1 MSCVVWPTLPRLAT
15 QFDLV
20 LRGPGLE
27 SRQVCWPRSWVPNY
41 DDDRLIA
48 PMQSTK
54 LGGICNGKFVGVW
67 PFSGQDDFRC
77 FPSQ

>member
-41 DDDRLIA
+41 DDDSSYAVNETRWHL
-48 PMQSTK
+48 
-54 LGGICNGKFVGVW
+54 
-67 PFSGQDDFRC
+67 
-77 FPSQ
+77 